1 MREEQ
6 NEDESQQ
13 TLTHLLQPQRK
24 YNPQNPKQVL
34 VTDAVVNFVA
44 DDLIPLSVVDSKRF
58 KSLLSTLDPQYQL
71 PSRKQLSTVLL
82 KKKYDTLKSSV
93 LQKLKKTDTI
103 NLTIDLWSNRQMQSY
118 LGITG
123 HYISDDWNLESVML
137 ACNRVTGRHTGDN
150 IMMWYEEIISDFGVR
165 EKVKH
170 IITDSASNVKKAFLT
185 LPGYEDVEED
195 HTTSECDD
203 SEAEESERCGSINS
217 FDESDEGQVL
227 FEHHS
232 CFAHVLQL
240 VVKDGMAKAGQI
252 NSVIKRCSTL
262 VSFVRRSTVAA
273 DVLKDE
279 TRLQADNTTSWN
291 SQLKM
296 IRSVLA
302 VSDSVLS
309 RVENVPKLTTHEK
322 NLLQDMVDILTPF
335 EEATEFVQVGC
346 VPSAGYVL
354 PCIRGL
360 YHHIENMVSKYH
372 SGLVRGLK
380 QSLQKHMPYYEENE
394 TYIVAGILDPRF
406 KLRWCSDDVE
416 RARSLDLLKAAL
428 ERLSPASTVVVQSD
442 ENSEP
447 PPKKK
452 RKSLFNF
459 MYNDSDSP
467 STESQQQRSTLTKQ
481 VEEYTKTDTAPMAQ
495 NPAKYWQ
502 DNQKKYPLLSR
513 LAKDVLGVP
522 SSSAPVERLFSIA
535 GKVFTPERCCL
546 TDSRFAQLMFIRCNQ
561 NYTQS

>member
-13 TLTHLLQPQRK
+13 SLTHSLQPQRK
-24 YNPQNPKQVL
+24 YSPKNSKQSL

-58 KSLLSTLDPQYQL
+58 KTLLNTLDSQYQL

-82 KKKYDTLKSSV
+82 KKKYDTIKCSV
-93 LQKLKKTDTI
+93 LEKLKKTDSI
-103 NLTIDLWSNRQMQSY
+103 NLTIDLWSNQQMQSH

-123 HYISDDWNLESVML
+123 HYISDEWNLESVML
-137 ACNRVTGRHTGDN
+137 ACNRITGRHTGDD
-150 IMMWYEEIISDFGVR
+150 IMMRYEEIIFDFGVR

-170 IITDSASNVKKAFLT
+170 VITDSASSVKKGFLT

-195 HTTSECDD
+195 HTRSECDD
-203 SEAEESERCGSINS
+203 SGAEESERCSSANNS
-217 FDESDEGQVL
+217 LDESDETQVL
-227 FEHHS
+227 LENHA

-240 VVKDGMAKAGQI
+240 VVQDGMAKAGQI
-252 NSVIKRCSTL
+252 DAVIKRSSSL
-262 VSFVRRSTVAA
+262 VSFVRRSPVAA

-279 TRLQADNTTSWN
+279 RLQAGNATRWN

-302 VSDSVLS
+302 ASDSVLS
-309 RVENVPKLTTHEK
+309 QVENVPKLTTHEK

-346 VPSAGYVL
+346 FPSAGYVL

-360 YHHIENMVSKYH
+360 YHHIETVVSKYH
-372 SGLVRGLK
+372 SGLVCGLK
-380 QSLQKHMPYYEENE
+380 QSLQRRMPYYEENE
-394 TYIVAGILDPRF
+394 TYIIAGILDPRF
-406 KLRWCSDDVE
+406 KLRWCSNDAE

-428 ERLSPASTVVVQSD
+428 ERLSPASTEVVQID

-447 PPKKK
+447 PAKKK

-459 MYNDSDSP
+459 MYDDSNSP
-467 STESQQQRSTLTKQ
+467 STESQQQNELTKQ
-481 VEEYTKTDTAPMAQ
+481 VDEYLETDTALMAQ
-495 NPAKYWQ
+495 DPAKYWQ

-522 SSSAPVERLFSIA
+522 SSSASVERLFSNA

-546 TDSRFAQLMFIRCNQ
+546 TDGRFAQLMFIRCNQ
-561 NYTQS
+561 NYMT